1 MAPCFWNS
9 PKVGKNE
16 FKGED
21 FDFFPLENPLI
32 KTTGRG
38 PAGPLAGHP
47 PSGTPATNYW
57 RKCTT
62 IRRTLTGTKTR
73 GGRAWQLYI
82 YRHQGGFQ
90 RRGGYWSPSFGT
102 LFFPY
107 SFRVYEKN
115 MADNGYCI
123 LGGDI
128 LDLKFAHTYDN
139 WFYEPISHLDNSDN
153 IRNSVAAA
161 LHYIDMYIKLHGTTY
176 HVSLVPTKL

>member
-1 MAPCFWNS
+1 MGIPPYGRIIS
-9 PKVGKNE
+9 LQPKNC
-16 FKGED
+16 
-21 FDFFPLENPLI
+21 
-32 KTTGRG
+32 
-38 PAGPLAGHP
+38 AA
-47 PSGTPATNYW
+47 AW
-57 RKCTT
+57 RKNV
-62 IRRTLTGTKTR
+62 TGHMPVGYAEDR
-73 GGRAWQLYI
+73 
-82 YRHQGGFQ
+82 GGFQ
-90 RRGGYWSPSFGT
+90 RRGGLSSPSFGT

-153 IRNSVAAA
+153 IRNSVATA

>member
-1 MAPCFWNS
+1 MKKTFT
-9 PKVGKNE
+9 
-16 FKGED
+16 
-21 FDFFPLENPLI
+21 LI
-32 KTTGRG
+32 ELLVVI
-38 PAGPLAGHP
+38 AIIAILAGMLLPALNKARERAYSATCQSNMKNLAAAMNFYTSDNDDWGHVWVS
-47 PSGTPATNYW
+47 SGYKATDTY
-57 RKCTT
+57 TT
-62 IRRTLTGTKTR
+62 YTL
-73 GGRAWQLYI
+73 I
-82 YRHQGGFQ
+82 
-90 RRGGYWSPSFGT
+90 
-102 LFFPY
+102 
-107 SFRVYEKN
+107 KN